1 MNVSDS
7 IANNDQM
14 EVQPIVAAPTTAVSI
29 LVDAPPTYF
38 TYSFHGGDQGTPLGA
53 EQRRYI
59 RRGRAR
65 PSDPTGFCTNLHCKT
80 RKTPMC
86 LHQLTIN

>member
-1 MNVSDS
+1 MQFTLFLLKQSNGNSTNTLKTNNVCEQGMNVSDS

-38 TYSFHGGDQGTPLGA
+38 TDSFHGDDQGTPLGA

-59 RRGRAR
+59 
-65 PSDPTGFCTNLHCKT
+65 C
-80 RKTPMC
+80 
-86 LHQLTIN
+86 